1 MDMKSDDLTMELSQ
15 GEYLLIYKDG
25 IHEDKKV
32 RGYAL
37 AMDRIKVNEWDIMSN
52 PLTQSQIKEVA
63 DLIGVEVA
71 KLYDPADAR
80 NPGDY
85 DEEQLLKIMAN
96 DPSQMRTPIIL
107 SKEKSFIVDSPYD
120 LVYDKLATHTVKRD
134 HHENTK
140 NTNEGKKP

>member
-1 MDMKSDDLTMELSQ
+1 MQLNE

-37 AMDRIKVNEWDIMSN
+37 AMDRVKINTRDILSS
-52 PLTQSQIKEVA
+52 PLTTMQIKQVA
-63 DLIGVEVA
+63 NLIGVGVA
-71 KLYDPADAR
+71 KLYEPTDAN

-85 DEEQLLKIMAN
+85 DEEQLLKILAN
-96 DPSQMRTPIIL
+96 DPSQMKTPIIL

-120 LVYDKLATHTVKRD
+120 LVYDKLATNQVKRE

-140 NTNEGKKP
+140 NTNEGKK